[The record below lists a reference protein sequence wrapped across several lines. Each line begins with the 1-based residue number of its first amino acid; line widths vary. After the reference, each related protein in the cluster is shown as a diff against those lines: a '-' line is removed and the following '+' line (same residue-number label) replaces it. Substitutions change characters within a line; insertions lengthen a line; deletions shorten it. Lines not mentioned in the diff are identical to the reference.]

1 MLQIAF
7 VVVLA
12 VLWMLTLTQ
21 TGGTDFLQV
30 RVVQVGTS
38 IVKVI
43 DVLTGLA
50 IIGLMVTLRGPLA
63 LAAGVLLGLW
73 ALTLLGVPRLMGV
86 PLSPLIVFVLIVG
99 ASVHIVTHRN
109 R

>member
-12 VLWMLTLTQ
+12 VLWMLTLIRP
-21 TGGTDFLQV
+21 GGTDFF
-30 RVVQVGTS
+30 RVEVLRAGGG
-38 IVKVI
+38 IIRVI

-63 LAAGVLLGLW
+63 LAAGALLALW
-73 ALTLLGVPRLMGV
+73 ALTLLGIPQVMGV
-86 PLSPLIVFVLIVG
+86 PLSPLIVFVMIVG
-99 ASVHIVTHRN
+99 VSVHIVTHRN